1 MPKCTQKCQQK
12 FFLALRIAYYCL
24 YLVVS
29 LLSNQ
34 SMDGR
39 ISFYLETPTRN
50 EFTRQ
55 RQFENGFDRTEY
67 VEIKGFIQ
75 MHLTKLTQ
83 KQLPSILTEKADML
97 NAFP

>member
-1 MPKCTQKCQQK
+1 M
-12 FFLALRIAYYCL
+12 
-24 YLVVS
+24 S

-50 EFTRQ
+50 EFTRR

-67 VEIKGFIQ
+67 VEVKGFIQ
-75 MHLTKLTQ
+75 MHLTTVARH
-83 KQLPSILTEKADML
+83 ID
-97 NAFP
+97 